1 MLLCLHPGTP
11 RVISLVFW
19 ELNHEVTKTGS
30 QDAGYHNFIPENSSH
45 VDNMLPWYNVEDPSF
60 GSYINELPPDN
71 TLDIMGVLG
80 FQVNSCVNCALR
92 EGQNFPLAPH
102 RNLTPNSYSLV
113 GIQVSS
119 DPGKVLLLSQLS

>member
-80 FQVNSCVNCALR
+80 FQVKIPVKTAHS
-92 EGQNFPLAPH
+92 E
-102 RNLTPNSYSLV
+102 
-113 GIQVSS
+113 
-119 DPGKVLLLSQLS
+119 KVKTFHWLSTEI

>member
-1 MLLCLHPGTP
+1 M
-11 RVISLVFW
+11 VISLVFC
-19 ELNHEVTKTGS
+19 ELSYEVTKTGS

-45 VDNMLPWYNVEDPSF
+45 VDNMLPWYNMEDPSF
-60 GSYINELPPDN
+60 GSYSNELPPDN

-80 FQVNSCVNCALR
+80 FQVNSCENCALR
-92 EGQNFPLAPH
+92 EGQNFPLALH

-119 DPGKVLLLSQLS
+119 DPGKVLLLGQPS